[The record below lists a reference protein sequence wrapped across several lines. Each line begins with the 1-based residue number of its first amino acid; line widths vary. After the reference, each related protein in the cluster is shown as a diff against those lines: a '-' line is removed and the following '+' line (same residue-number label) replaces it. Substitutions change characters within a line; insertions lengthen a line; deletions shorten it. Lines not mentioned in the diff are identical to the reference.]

1 MPAEEIFL
9 PFWKFMGL
17 IFVYYILIELLKDIG
32 LIKSK

>member
-1 MPAEEIFL
+1 MQTSKIFL